1 MARVACT
8 FSVCKRYDTRHP
20 PSLIS
25 ISELQLTTFELWT
38 YTRAR
43 VVQVQPPK
51 PPPFGCNAPC
61 HRRRAWLNN
70 HLLFLLSL
78 SLSCCIALSL
88 FLSHNKWPA
97 WRICSRESCSAR
109 SAIGSLRARVV
120 SCGKIRVACPPVCQF
135 ACVAERGWKSIA
147 SRSDLFIPKYA
158 STAAATCLIRAA
170 RRPSLWVTVKSREI
184 YCLCVCNSLSCYCC
198 LRWIVNRR
206 HLKNSVEKKLS
217 FVLFKSLWNAKCKQR
232 SSESAMTSFFSVL
245 QCRLNNM
252 CSYVSGTF
260 DMN

>member
-1 MARVACT
+1 M
-8 FSVCKRYDTRHP
+8 
-20 PSLIS
+20 
-25 ISELQLTTFELWT
+25 
-38 YTRAR
+38 
-43 VVQVQPPK
+43 QVQPPK

-78 SLSCCIALSL
+78 SLSLAVSLSH
-88 FLSHNKWPA
+88 FLSHNNWPA

-147 SRSDLFIPKYA
+147 SRSDLFIHKYA

-232 SSESAMTSFFSVL
+232 SSESAMTSFLASFSADWTICVL
-245 QCRLNNM
+245 MWVALSTWTNLQ
-252 CSYVSGTF
+252 
-260 DMN
+260 